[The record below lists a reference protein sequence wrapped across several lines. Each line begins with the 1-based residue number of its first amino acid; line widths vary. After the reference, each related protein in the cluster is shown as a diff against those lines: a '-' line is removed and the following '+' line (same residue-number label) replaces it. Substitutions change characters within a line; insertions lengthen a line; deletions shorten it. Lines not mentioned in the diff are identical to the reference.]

1 MEYDDLE
8 ESIRRAE
15 GNLKHS
21 GMHITEGE
29 RELIRLKAQ
38 GKIDQ
43 EELIKRLL
51 EYHTR
56 NEEFDNKYSEIEEII
71 ITPES

>member
-1 MEYDDLE
+1 MEHDNLE

-21 GMHITEGE
+21 GMYITDGE
-29 RELIRLKAQ
+29 RELIRLKAK

-43 EELIKRLL
+43 EEFIKRLL

-56 NEEFDNKYSEIEEII
+56 NEESDTRYSDIEERI
-71 ITPES
+71 ITPKS

>member
-8 ESIRRAE
+8 ESLRRAE

-21 GMHITEGE
+21 GMYITEGE

-43 EELIKRLL
+43 EEFIKRLL

-56 NEEFDNKYSEIEEII
+56 NEESNTIYSEIEERII
-71 ITPES
+71 IPES

>member
-1 MEYDDLE
+1 MEYNNLE
-8 ESIRRAE
+8 ESLRRAE

-21 GMHITEGE
+21 GMYITEGE

-43 EELIKRLL
+43 EEFIKRLL
-51 EYHTR
+51 EYHT
-56 NEEFDNKYSEIEEII
+56 EKS
-71 ITPES
+71 

>member
-8 ESIRRAE
+8 ESLRRAE

-21 GMHITEGE
+21 GMYITEGE

-43 EELIKRLL
+43 EEFIKRLL

-56 NEEFDNKYSEIEEII
+56 NEESDIRYSEIEERI